1 MYQCSTHW
9 HAQHAARRD
18 AIAVALKVCRCL
30 VCGNAAFGQPTN
42 GWSRTKVQTTG
53 GSSTVTYCRHRL
65 CFCRRPS
72 PSSPW
77 TALRPRLTVRDT
89 ASRGYLLRLSGR
101 EHMSGYNVFYK
112 QPLAFMP
119 MLCGRP
125 LPTPSREAAVRRP
138 PLYPTQTFLPPSG
151 APKILPSCLRPRHTR
166 PLPENMPT
174 AWWTHPLPAGW
185 QSTLLPKYV
194 CWSRCGAPPPHLPVT
209 SAAADATATAAVA
222 VITAKAMPAV
232 AVRVVSGAPP
242 SATQL
247 AAVTQPKSA
256 SARARRRGG
265 AGAVEVL
272 PPTAMRRRWRGRH
285 LRRRRPGETSHA
297 QRSAAHRHVQC
308 RRHHQRHRCSPQ
320 QHRLRRCLRR
330 DGLDAAPFAPPVLS
344 RGAPPCAG
352 SGFHARTAT
361 TAGGGPH
368 NRRRSC
374 PT

>member
-1 MYQCSTHW
+1 
-9 HAQHAARRD
+9 
-18 AIAVALKVCRCL
+18 
-30 VCGNAAFGQPTN
+30 
-42 GWSRTKVQTTG
+42 
-53 GSSTVTYCRHRL
+53 
-65 CFCRRPS
+65 
-72 PSSPW
+72 
-77 TALRPRLTVRDT
+77 
-89 ASRGYLLRLSGR
+89 LRLSGR

-112 QPLAFMP
+112 QPLAVMP

-151 APKILPSCLRPRHTR
+151 PPKILPSCVRPRHTR

-174 AWWTHPLPAGW
+174 AWWTHPLPPGW

-194 CWSRCGAPPPHLPVT
+194 CWSRWGAPPPPLPVT
-209 SAAADATATAAVA
+209 SAAADATATAAA
-222 VITAKAMPAV
+222 AAITAKAMPAV

-242 SATQL
+242 STTQL
-247 AAVTQPKSA
+247 AAVTQPKST
-256 SARARRRGG
+256 SARARGRGG

-272 PPTAMRRRWRGRH
+272 PPHAMRRLWRGRH
-285 LRRRRPGETSHA
+285 LRRGRPGQKSHA

-320 QHRLRRCLRR
+320 QHRLRRCRRR
-330 DGLDAAPFAPPVLS
+330 DDLDAAPFAPPALS

-352 SGFHARTAT
+352 SGVHARTAT

-368 NRRRSC
+368 NTSAYECVVATPPPTAPSLAPQRRWRWQRPAPSTMRVRAAATAAPLVPTTDLAAPWHRSC
-374 PT
+374 HLLRRCLPCPLPQ